1 MIPKLKDKFLTVGSG
16 PYISEIKI
24 QGSRFIA
31 QIFHTATQDDA
42 VEKYEQIKK
51 TYHDATHNCYAYRI
65 DLNQYRSSDDG
76 EPSGSAGRPILKI
89 IEGHELFQTL
99 IIVTRYFGG
108 TKLGI
113 GGLKRA
119 YSEAVRKCLD
129 QTHIIEKTRFKEVK
143 ITTRYDLLDRVHEII
158 SRHRG
163 NIISSNYSDKVIL
176 ISHIPL
182 GEFNSFQKEIIHN
195 VEISEL

>member
-24 QGSRFIA
+24 QGSRFVA
-31 QIFHTATQDDA
+31 QIFHTATQDKA
-42 VEKYEQIKK
+42 VEKYAQIKK
-51 TYHDATHNCYAYRI
+51 KYHDATHNCYAYRI
-65 DLNQYRSSDDG
+65 DMNQYRFSDDG
-76 EPSGSAGRPILKI
+76 EPSGTAGRPILHI
-89 IEGHELFQTL
+89 IEGRDLFQTL
-99 IIVTRYFGG
+99 TVVTRYFGG
-108 TKLGI
+108 TKLGT

-129 QTHIIEKTRFKEVK
+129 QVYIIEKTRFKEVK
-143 ITTRYDLLDRVHEII
+143 ITTKYDLLDRVREII
-158 SRHRG
+158 SRHQG
-163 NIISSNYSDKVIL
+163 NIISSDYSDKVIL

-182 GEFNSFQKEIIHN
+182 GEFNSFQEEIIHN

>member
-1 MIPKLKDKFLTVGSG
+1 MTTRLKDKFLTVGSG

-51 TYHDATHNCYAYRI
+51 KSHDATHNCYAYRI
-65 DLNQYRSSDDG
+65 DMNQYRSSDDG
-76 EPSGSAGRPILKI
+76 EPSGTAGRPILQI
-89 IEGHELFQTL
+89 IEGHALFQIL

-108 TKLGI
+108 TKLGT
-113 GGLKRA
+113 GGLIRA

-129 QTHIIEKTRFKEVK
+129 QARIIEKIRFKEVK
-143 ITTRYDLLDRVHEII
+143 ITTKYDLLDRVREII
-158 SRHRG
+158 SRHEG
-163 NIISSNYSDKVIL
+163 NIISSDYSDKVVL

-182 GEFNSFQKEIIHN
+182 GKFSSFQKEIIHN